1 MPPRADNK
9 KKGLGLFPIL
19 FALYP
24 PLFLYANNLEER
36 SLDAL
41 FWPLALSLALGIAVW
56 LATRLA
62 VRDVARASITAFL
75 VLFFFFSYGRVWTMA
90 REMFFKKTRLEA
102 LAPLAVWLALLA
114 VLVTLVLRTKK
125 DLGRLKTGLG
135 LAVGLLIVFSLV
147 RILSF
152 SLGPEP
158 TLPGGRK
165 VMEEF
170 KLPPGAARDRAALP
184 DIYYLIFDRYANE
197 KTLKKYYDFDNTEFL
212 AWLRAKGFYVASD
225 SRANYVGT
233 KNSLASSL
241 NMSYMPDKGPIQER
255 VFFHILQEQAVARLL
270 QGSGYTYYHFG
281 SWYEPTK
288 YNRHADWNYKAG
300 GLIDLSRDFVKNF
313 LDSTM
318 AVVVLRDKL
327 DERLNILNKFRS
339 LGETVAKPGPKF
351 IFFHMLLP
359 HHPYLFG
366 PEGETLTS
374 RETKKRP
381 VEKNYIDQLRF
392 TNARIKELV
401 ERILAGS
408 GTPPVIVLQSDEGPA
423 AEEFPVFTVDRAD
436 EKAMAAAR
444 TQLRYR
450 ILNAYYLPGND
461 PAPLYPSIS
470 PVNSFRVIFDRYFG
484 ADFKL
489 LEDWSYRKFGTKAV
503 VKEFVRIPGRTW
515 EEKP

>member
-1 MPPRADNK
+1 MPPRADK
-9 KKGLGLFPIL
+9 KNLGLFPLL
-19 FALYP
+19 FSLYP

-36 SLDAL
+36 SSDAL
-41 FWPLALSLALGIAVW
+41 FWPLALSLVLGVVVW
-56 LATRLA
+56 LTARLT
-62 VRDVARASITAFL
+62 VRDVAKASISAFL
-75 VLFFFFSYGRVWTMA
+75 ALFFFFTYGRLWTML
-90 REMFFKKTRLEA
+90 REMFFKKARPEA
-102 LAPLAVWLALLA
+102 LLPLIVWLILLA
-114 VLVTLVLRTKK
+114 ALIFLVLRTKK
-125 DLGRLKTGLG
+125 DLHRLQTGLG
-135 LAVGLLIVFSLV
+135 LAVSLLIVFSLV
-147 RILSF
+147 QILSF

-165 VMEEF
+165 ITEEF
-170 KLPPGAARDRAALP
+170 LLPPQAGRDKAALP

-197 KTLKKYYDFDNTEFL
+197 KTLKKYYGFDNTEFL
-212 AWLRAKGFYVASD
+212 DWLRSKGFYIASD

-241 NMSYMPDKGPIQER
+241 NMSYMPEKGPIQER

-270 QGSGYTYYHFG
+270 RETGYTHYHFG

-313 LDSTM
+313 LETTI
-318 AVVVLRDKL
+318 AGVFLRGKL
-327 DERLNILNKFRS
+327 DERSNILNKFRS
-339 LGETVAKPGPKF
+339 LGETVSKPGPKF

-366 PEGETLTS
+366 PDGETLTA
-374 RETKKRP
+374 RITKNRP
-381 VEKNYIDQLRF
+381 TEKNYIDQLKF

-408 GTPPVIVLQSDEGPA
+408 KAPPVIILQSDEGPA
-423 AEEFPVFTVDRAD
+423 AEEFPVFTLDRAD
-436 EKAMAAAR
+436 ERAMAAAR

-450 ILNAYYLPGND
+450 ILNAYYLPGTE

-470 PVNSFRVIFDRYFG
+470 PVNSFRVVFDRYFG

-489 LEDWSYRKFGTKAV
+489 LKDVSFRKSGTKAV
-503 VKEFVRIPGRTW
+503 VKEFVRISGRTW
-515 EEKP
+515 EERP